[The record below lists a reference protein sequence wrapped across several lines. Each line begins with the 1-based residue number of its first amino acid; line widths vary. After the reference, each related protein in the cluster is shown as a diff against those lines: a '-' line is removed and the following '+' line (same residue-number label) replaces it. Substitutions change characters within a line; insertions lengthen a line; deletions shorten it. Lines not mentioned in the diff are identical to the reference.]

1 MRQYT
6 QLTQEQRYQISA
18 LMKAGHNQAETADI
32 VGVHKSTISREL
44 RRNRGFRGYRPQ
56 QAERLA
62 INRRLEKVKPRITI
76 DHWDLVES
84 LLREDWSPEQ
94 ISLWLAQE
102 RRLLISH
109 EWIYQYVLQDKRRGG
124 DLYRH
129 LRCQKQRKKRYGTY
143 NRRGQLPNRVSIDE
157 RPAIVESRSRL
168 GDWELDT
175 IIGKG
180 HKQALVSLTERTS
193 RLALIAKVH
202 GKNADE
208 VKQAILRLLE
218 PLSDYVHTLTSDNG
232 KEFARH
238 ESIAEALDA
247 AFYFAHPYAS
257 WERGLNENTNG
268 LIRQYFPKHR
278 DFTTITE
285 QEIQNAMDKLNNRP
299 RKCLGMKT
307 PNQVFFGINPPVAL
321 AS

>member
-1 MRQYT
+1 MRHYT

-18 LMKAGHNQAETADI
+18 FMKAGRSQTETAMVLGI
-32 VGVHKSTISREL
+32 HKSTVSREL
-44 RRNRGFRGYRPQ
+44 RRNCGLRGYRPRQAQ
-56 QAERLA
+56 QLA
-62 INRRLEKVKPRITI
+62 QGRRLDKAQPRITLG
-76 DHWDLVES
+76 HWEQVET

-102 RRLLISH
+102 KHLLVSH
-109 EWIYQYVLQDKRRGG
+109 EWIYQYVLRDKRQGG
-124 DLYRH
+124 TLYRH

-143 NRRGQLPNRVSIDE
+143 SRRGQLCNRVSIDE
-157 RPAIVESRSRL
+157 RPAIVDHRSRL

-175 IIGKG
+175 VIGKG
-180 HKQALVSLTERTS
+180 HKHALVTLAERKS
-193 RLALIAKVH
+193 RLALITKVS
-202 GKNADE
+202 GKNADG
-208 VKQAILRLLE
+208 VKRAILQLLE
-218 PLSDYVHTLTSDNG
+218 PLSDHVHTLTSDNG

-285 QEIQNAMDKLNNRP
+285 QEIQNAMNKLNNRP